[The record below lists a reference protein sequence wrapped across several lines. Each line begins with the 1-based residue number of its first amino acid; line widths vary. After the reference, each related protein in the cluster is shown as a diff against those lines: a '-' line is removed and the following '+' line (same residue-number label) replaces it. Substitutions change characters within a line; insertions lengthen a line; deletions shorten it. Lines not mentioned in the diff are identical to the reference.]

1 MYSKV
6 GELPIPLSTA
16 KELDTLDI
24 LVDEGDV
31 NETPFNVFIGHNL
44 GHRVFTMQ
52 VPFRKFY
59 DISDVAN
66 DREAGPVAQRALDSG
81 HAKKLAVY
89 MLKGLVSAAK
99 QKRVASGKEVPEA
112 FDHVLRL
119 LGEQPYFSIQ
129 PLVCNIRNI
138 PPGATG
144 PGGIRG
150 IRLETTTGETAG
162 FKIFLAERHTLW
174 VIDGQH
180 RRIGAEQAVKFLDQV
195 RQSGKYPGRDAAL
208 HPEKGKPIPEEDMLV
223 WNEAHDAARSYAT
236 LTVEVHLGLD
246 IDQERQL
253 FHDLNRL
260 GKKVDASLAFQFD
273 ASNPITH
280 FIKSTLAGEL
290 GLVITDREPKDWSE
304 DTGALALKDVVAI
317 NAIAFLNKGN
327 IAGATPAAVEPRQE
341 VVQQL
346 WSKIIEI
353 PHFGEEQAKE
363 KTVAAQ
369 PVMLKAL
376 AKIVYDLNFS
386 NRRPDNADELFSRF
400 LDRLEAVDFSH
411 SNPMWRYYE
420 LSDGERL
427 DARLNGLAD
436 YLPDDATTANRD
448 IGSVQGGFVRFGA
461 KHNDIFPLLADMIRW
476 ATGLPSRRE
485 GKQVD
490 PELQKLLDDTLVNL
504 GITEE

>member
-6 GELPIPLSTA
+6 GELPIPLNTA

-31 NETPFNVFIGHNL
+31 HETPFNVFIGHNL

-66 DREAGPVAQRALDSG
+66 DREAGPVAQRALDPA

-99 QKRVASGKEVPEA
+99 LKRIATGKDVPEA

-138 PPGATG
+138 PPGG
-144 PGGIRG
+144 SGQGGIRG
-150 IRLETTTGETAG
+150 VRLETKNDETAG
-162 FKIFLAERHTLW
+162 FKIFLAERHILW

-180 RRIGAEQAVKFLDQV
+180 RRFGADLAMQFLEQV
-195 RQSGKYPGRDAAL
+195 RQTGKYPGRGAAL
-208 HPEKGKPIPEEDMLV
+208 HLEKGQQVAEEDMLV
-223 WNEAHDAARSYAT
+223 WNEAYDAARSYAT

-273 ASNPITH
+273 ASNPVTH
-280 FIKSTLAGEL
+280 FIKTTLTGEL
-290 GLVITDREPKDWSE
+290 GLAITDREAKDWSE

-327 IAGATPAAVEPRQE
+327 IAGATPAVVEPRQE
-341 VVQQL
+341 AVQQL

-353 PHFGEEQAKE
+353 PNFGEEQAKE

-369 PVMLKAL
+369 PVVLKAL

-386 NRRPDNADELFSRF
+386 NRKPENSEELFTKF
-400 LDRLEAVDFSH
+400 LGGLENVDFSH
-411 SNPMWRYYE
+411 SNKMWRYYE
-420 LSDGERL
+420 LTEGERL
-427 DARLNGLAD
+427 DAELKGLAD
-436 YLPDDATTANRD
+436 YLPDDAGTANRD
-448 IGSVQGGFVRFGA
+448 IGSMQGGFMRFGA
-461 KHNDIFPLLADMIRW
+461 KHNDIFPILGDMVRWKLDLPNRHESAKEMARLLAD
-476 ATGLPSRRE
+476 LDLN
-485 GKQVD
+485 VD
-490 PELQKLLDDTLVNL
+490 VELTQ
-504 GITEE
+504 

>member
-6 GELPIPLSTA
+6 GELPIPLNTS

-66 DREAGPVAQRALDSG
+66 DRESGPVAQRALDPA

-99 QKRVASGKEVPEA
+99 LKRIATGKDVPDA

-129 PLVCNIRNI
+129 PIVCNIRNV
-138 PPGATG
+138 PPGG
-144 PGGIRG
+144 SGQGGIRG
-150 IRLETTTGETAG
+150 IRLETKNDETAG
-162 FKIFLAERHTLW
+162 FKIFLSERHILW

-180 RRIGAEQAVKFLDQV
+180 RRFGADLAMQFLEQV
-195 RQSGKYPGRDAAL
+195 RQTGKYPGRGAAL
-208 HPEKGKPIPEEDMLV
+208 HLEKGQAVAEEDMLV
-223 WNEAHDAARSYAT
+223 WNEAYDAARSYAT

-280 FIKSTLAGEL
+280 FIKNTLAGEL
-290 GLVITDREPKDWSE
+290 GLAITDREPKDWSE
-304 DTGALALKDVVAI
+304 DHGALALKDVVAI

-327 IAGATPAAVEPRQE
+327 IAGATPAVVEPRQE

-353 PHFGEEQAKE
+353 PNFGEEQAKE

-369 PVMLKAL
+369 PVVLKAL
-376 AKIVYDLNFS
+376 AKLVYDLNFS
-386 NRRPDNADELFSRF
+386 NRKPENSEELFGKF
-400 LDRLEAVDFSH
+400 LDAIEKVDFGH
-411 SNPMWRYYE
+411 SNPMWKYYE
-420 LSDGERL
+420 LTEGERI
-427 DARLNGLAD
+427 DAKLESLAD

-448 IGSVQGGFVRFGA
+448 VGSMQGGFMRFGA
-461 KHNDIFPLLADMIRW
+461 KHNDIFPILADMIRW
-476 ATGLPSRRE
+476 VTGLPSRRE
-485 GKQVD
+485 NKSVD
-490 PELQKLLDDTLVNL
+490 PEMAIDLEKLNIKL
-504 GITEE
+504 

>member
-6 GELPIPLSTA
+6 GELPIPLQTA
-16 KELDTLDI
+16 KELDTLDV
-24 LVDEGDV
+24 LVEEGDV

-66 DREAGPVAQRALDSG
+66 DREAGPVAQRALDPG

-99 QKRVASGKEVPEA
+99 LKRVATGKDVPEA
-112 FDHVLRL
+112 FDHVLKL

-129 PLVCNIRNI
+129 PIVCNIRNV
-138 PPGATG
+138 PPGG
-144 PGGIRG
+144 SGQGGIRG
-150 IRLETTTGETAG
+150 IRLETKNDETAC
-162 FKIFLAERHTLW
+162 FRVFLAERHILW

-180 RRIGAEQAVKFLDQV
+180 RRFGADLAMQFLEQV
-195 RQSGKYPGRDAAL
+195 RQTGKYPGRGAAL
-208 HPEKGKPIPEEDMLV
+208 HIEKGQQVPEEDMLV
-223 WNEAHDAARSYAT
+223 WNEAYDAARSYAT
-236 LTVEVHLGLD
+236 LTVEVHLGLG

-273 ASNPITH
+273 ASNPVTH

-290 GLVITDREPKDWSE
+290 GLDITDREPKDWSE
-304 DTGALALKDVVAI
+304 DRGSLALKDVVAI

-327 IAGATPAAVEPRQE
+327 IAGATPAVVEPRQD

-353 PHFGEEQAKE
+353 PHFGEDRAKE

-369 PVMLKAL
+369 PVVLKAL

-386 NRRPDNADELFSRF
+386 NRKPENSDELFARF
-400 LDRLEAVDFSH
+400 LESIDKIDFSH
-411 SNPMWRYYE
+411 SNAMWRYYE
-420 LSDGERL
+420 LTEGQRIDEGL
-427 DARLNGLAD
+427 GGLAA
-436 YLPDDATTANRD
+436 YLPEESAGANRD
-448 IGSVQGGFVRFGA
+448 IGSVQGGFMRFGA
-461 KHNDIFPLLADMIRW
+461 KHNDIFPILADMIRW
-476 ATGLPSRRE
+476 VTGLPSRRE
-485 GKQVD
+485 AKNVD
-490 PELQKLLDDTLVNL
+490 SDMVADLEAL
-504 GITEE
+504 GVS